1 VFVNLGWNGA
11 TGNALEYFTMPSGQQ
26 AGLEVVLSTDT
37 LVGIENVRGS
47 AFADYILGNQQDNT
61 IDGRGGADQMI
72 GLTGNDTYLVDNTND
87 AVVEGTGLGTLDV
100 VRASVSYALAA
111 GTEVEVLETTN
122 QAGTAS
128 INLTGNEFA
137 NTING
142 NNGAN
147 VIDGGRGND
156 TLFGGGNADTF
167 VFNHIGNGS
176 QHDVVLDFQ
185 AGIDHIDL
193 SDTLVNNFA
202 DLLDYTSLANPGD
215 KYMEQVGNDVLIH
228 TSVSA
233 DTSILL
239 QNVQLASLTSAD
251 FLF

>member
-1 VFVNLGWNGA
+1 L
-11 TGNALEYFTMPSGQQ
+11 T
-26 AGLEVVLSTDT
+26 
-37 LVGIENVRGS
+37 R
-47 AFADYILGNQQDNT
+47 AD
-61 IDGRGGADQMI
+61 
-72 GLTGNDTYLVDNTND
+72 
-87 AVVEGTGLGTLDV
+87 
-100 VRASVSYALAA
+100 VSYALAA

-122 QAGTAS
+122 QAGTAA
-128 INLTGNEFA
+128 INLTGNEFG

-147 VIDGGRGND
+147 VLDGGHGND
-156 TLFGGGNADTF
+156 TLFGGGNADIF
-167 VFNHIGNGS
+167 VFDHIVNGS

-193 SDTLVNNFA
+193 SNTRVNDFA
-202 DLLDYTSLANPGD
+202 DLLDYTDLANPGN